1 MTKYNGI
8 MATGKRLVLSL
19 LVIGSSVFASTYQ
32 LDNSHSKVSFK
43 VKHMA
48 ISNVY
53 GNFSKFDATIDYNEK
68 TKVFKELSAN
78 VDVNSINTDDVKRDT
93 HLKAEDFFDTKKFP
107 NIAFKLL
114 SVNGDEAQAML
125 TIKGISKKVT
135 LDFENNGTVKDP
147 WGNTKLGLSFSTK
160 ISRKA
165 FGLTW
170 NKLLETGS
178 FVVGDKITITVDLE
192 AKKI

>member
-1 MTKYNGI
+1 M
-8 MATGKRLVLSL
+8 KRLLFML
-19 LVIGSSVFASTYQ
+19 LVLGTSVFAANYQ
-32 LDNSHSKVSFK
+32 IDKAQSKISFK

-53 GNFSKFDATIDYNEK
+53 GSFTNFDAKINYNDT
-68 TKVFKELSAN
+68 TKVFETLSAKI
-78 VDVNSINTDDVKRDT
+78 DVNSIDTDNVKRDG
-93 HLKAEDFFDTKKFP
+93 HLKSEDFFNEKVFP
-107 NIAFKLL
+107 NITFKLL
-114 SVNGDEAQAML
+114 SVNDDEAKALL
-125 TIKGISKKVT
+125 TIKGISKEVI

-178 FVVGDKITITVDLE
+178 FVVGDKITITVDIE

>member
-1 MTKYNGI
+1 M
-8 MATGKRLVLSL
+8 KRLLFML
-19 LVIGSSVFASTYQ
+19 LVLGTSVFAATYQ
-32 LDNSHSKVSFK
+32 IDKAHSKISFK

-53 GNFSKFDATIDYNEK
+53 GSFTNFDAKINYNDT
-68 TKVFKELSAN
+68 TKVFETLSAKI
-78 VDVNSINTDDVKRDT
+78 DVNSIDTDNVKRDG
-93 HLKAEDFFDTKKFP
+93 HLKSEDFFNEKVFP
-107 NIAFKLL
+107 NITFKLL
-114 SVNGDEAQAML
+114 SVNDDEAKALL
-125 TIKGISKKVT
+125 TIKGISKEVI

-178 FVVGDKITITVDLE
+178 FVVGDKITITVDIE

>member
-1 MTKYNGI
+1 MKKLLLSI
-8 MATGKRLVLSL
+8 LVL
-19 LVIGSSVFASTYQ
+19 GSTVFASTFA
-32 LDNSHSKVSFK
+32 LDTTHSKITFK

-53 GNFSKFDATIDYNEK
+53 GNFAKFDATIDYNEK

-78 VDVNSINTDDVKRDT
+78 VNVSSIDTDNEKRDG
-93 HLKAEDFFDTKKFP
+93 HLKSKDFFDINTFP

-114 SVNGDEAQAML
+114 SVNGDEAQALL

-178 FVVGDKITITVDLE
+178 LVVGDKITITIDLE

>member
-1 MTKYNGI
+1 MKYNGI
-8 MATGKRLVLSL
+8 LSSGKKLLLSL
-19 LVIGSSVFASTYQ
+19 LLLGNVAFASNYQ
-32 LDNSHSKVSFK
+32 LDKSHSKISFK
-43 VKHMA
+43 VKHMV
-48 ISNVY
+48 ITNVY
-53 GNFSKFDATIDYNEK
+53 GTFGNYEATIDYNK
-68 TKVFKELSAN
+68 DTRVFKELSAN
-78 VDVNSINTDDVKRDT
+78 INVASIDTDNKKRDG
-93 HLKAEDFFDTKKFP
+93 HLKSKDFFDINTFP

-114 SVNGDEAQAML
+114 SVNGDEAQALL

-178 FVVGDKITITVDLE
+178 LVVGDKITITVDLE

>member
-1 MTKYNGI
+1 M
-8 MATGKRLVLSL
+8 KRLLFML
-19 LVIGSSVFASTYQ
+19 LVLGTSVFAATYQ
-32 LDNSHSKVSFK
+32 IDKAHSKISFK

-53 GNFSKFDATIDYNEK
+53 GSFANFDAKINYNDT
-68 TKVFKELSAN
+68 TKVFETLSAKI
-78 VDVNSINTDDVKRDT
+78 DVNSIDTDNVKRDG
-93 HLKAEDFFDTKKFP
+93 HLKSEDFFNEKVFP
-107 NIAFKLL
+107 NITFKLL
-114 SVNGDEAQAML
+114 SVNDDEAEALL
-125 TIKGISKKVT
+125 TIKGISKKVI

-178 FVVGDKITITVDLE
+178 FVVGDKITITVDIE

>member
-1 MTKYNGI
+1 MK
-8 MATGKRLVLSL
+8 KLLLSL
-19 LVIGSSVFASTYQ
+19 LLLGSSVFASSYQ
-32 LDNSHSKVSFK
+32 LDTAHSKISFK

-53 GNFSKFDATIDYNEK
+53 GSFTNFDATIDYNED
-68 TKVFKELSAN
+68 TKVFKELSAK
-78 VDVNSINTDDVKRDT
+78 VVVASIDTNNVKRDG
-93 HLKAEDFFDTKKFP
+93 HLKSEDFFNEKVFP
-107 NIAFKLL
+107 NITFKLL
-114 SVNGDEAQAML
+114 SVNADEAKALL
-125 TIKGISKKVT
+125 TIKGISKEVI

-160 ISRKA
+160 ISRKM

-178 FVVGDKITITVDLE
+178 LIVGDKITITVDLE

>member
-1 MTKYNGI
+1 MMKCNGI
-8 MATGKRLVLSL
+8 QSTGKKLLLSL
-19 LVIGSSVFASTYQ
+19 LVIGTSIFASTYQ
-32 LDNSHSKVSFK
+32 LDSAHSKVSFK

-53 GNFSKFDATIDYNEK
+53 GNFSKFDATIDYNDK

-78 VDVNSINTDDVKRDT
+78 VNVNSINTDNEKRDG
-93 HLKAEDFFDTKKFP
+93 HLKSKDFFDANTFP
-107 NIAFKLL
+107 NITFKLL
-114 SVNGDEAQAML
+114 SVSGDEAEAML